1 MKYVVTRKPY
11 NSGNSIR
18 EFDRIFNSFWNELP
32 SVPKVR
38 SPRVDIR
45 EREGEYLLEAELPGL
60 TEKDV
65 EVNVEK
71 HILTIS
77 SIQPAVEERAE
88 VKAEEKSEGKAEEKA
103 EAKKEAFQEHFL
115 VREIGR
121 SSFHRSFKLPEG
133 VSEEAIK
140 AEFKNGILTLVIP
153 KVPAQQPKK
162 IEVKLAS

>member
-11 NSGNSIR
+11 NSVNSIR

-77 SIQPAVEERAE
+77 SIQPAAEEKAAEEKAE
-88 VKAEEKSEGKAEEKA
+88 VKAEV
-103 EAKKEAFQEHFL
+103 KKEAFQEQFL

-153 KVPAQQPKK
+153 KLPAQQPKK

>member
-1 MKYVVTRKPY
+1 MKYVVARKPY
-11 NSGNSIR
+11 NSVNSIR

-77 SIQPAVEERAE
+77 SIQPAAEERAE
-88 VKAEEKSEGKAEEKA
+88 VKAEEKAEE
-103 EAKKEAFQEHFL
+103 KKEAFHEQFL

-133 VSEEAIK
+133 VSEEEIK

-153 KVPAQQPKK
+153 KLPEQQPKK